1 MRFFRLFL
9 AGLIAL
15 AVMVMGFFVAAFVV
29 LAGLFAATVQ
39 GIRRAFGRPVGPPPP
54 PRPSTGA
61 ARPGSPA
68 AGGDVIDVEAT
79 KVETKRELP

>member
-29 LAGLFAATVQ
+29 LAGLFAATIQ
-39 GIRRAFGRPVGPPPP
+39 AIRRAFGRPVSPMPPVRPP
-54 PRPSTGA
+54 TGG
-61 ARPGSPA
+61 ARPVSPA
-68 AGGDVIDVEAT
+68 GGGDVIDVEAT
-79 KVETKRELP
+79 KVETKRELI

>member
-29 LAGLFAATVQ
+29 LAGVFAAIVQ
-39 GIRRAFGRPVGPPPP
+39 GIRRAFGRPVGAPP
-54 PRPSTGA
+54 S
-61 ARPGSPA
+61 ARPGAGATRPVSPA
-68 AGGDVIDVEAT
+68 VGGDVIDVEAT